1 MAGQYTLSLAAV
13 DVLSQTLDVNT
24 RLFPFE
30 IPSFGQLQEDRI
42 RIAKAV
48 FNDLYKRGLVRQG
61 ELDPGLIRALRVLA
75 DYRVAV
81 TAMGTVGKNEQLFA
95 RASADG
101 DTGVLAVQEGQKI
114 RFDLIRPTA
123 LARSIVELLPKMD
136 AGPGQSVTLTRPAPV
151 GARSGGGDE
160 PELNYFANIRGP
172 RTGSDQAM
180 RIAQSYMARPRTG
193 SGFFAVVGR
202 NRHGKEVQAGE
213 VGWYDTD
220 QGRYLSLSRPPGDDG
235 QIHGTMSPADPAR
248 LTQQLSQLIDSL
260 SARS

>member
-1 MAGQYTLSLAAV
+1 MADQYSLSLAAV

-30 IPSFGQLQEDRI
+30 IPSFGQMQEDRV

-61 ELDPGLIRALRVLA
+61 ELDPGLVRALRVLA

-81 TAMGTVGKNEQLFA
+81 TAMGTVDEHKRLFA
-95 RASADG
+95 RASANG
-101 DTGVLAVQEGQKI
+101 DTGVLAVQDGQKI
-114 RFDLIRPTA
+114 RFDLVRPTA
-123 LARSIVELLPKMD
+123 LARSIVELLPKAD

-151 GARSGGGDE
+151 GTRRGGDE
-160 PELNYFANIRGP
+160 VELNYFANVRGP
-172 RTGSDQAM
+172 RSGSDQAL
-180 RIAQSYMARPRTG
+180 RIAQSYMTRPRTG
-193 SGFFAVVGR
+193 SGFFAVVGKDR
-202 NRHGKEVQAGE
+202 NGKDVQAGE

-220 QGRYLSLSRPPGDDG
+220 QGRYLTLSRPPGDDG

-248 LTQQLSQLIDSL
+248 LTQQLTELIASV
-260 SARS
+260 SARR